1 MKILERKLA
10 KKYDKNC
17 HDYKT
22 NRGYTVWLK
31 EPFEYGDEVSPEDL
45 EFMSDDMKI
54 LGFYTWKGQIYSTDG
69 CGDAWIQ
76 DILSEEEL
84 RRFLNYISNENNL
97 KFEH

>member
-22 NRGYTVWLK
+22 NHGYTVWLK
-31 EPFEYGDEVSPEDL
+31 EPFRFGDDVSPEDP
-45 EFMSDDMKI
+45 EDDMKI
-54 LGFYTWKGQIYSTDG
+54 LGFYTWKGQIFATDG

-76 DILSEEEL
+76 NLLSEKEL
-84 RRFLNYISNENNL
+84 GEFLDYISDKNNL
-97 KFEH
+97 EFEH